1 MNIINF
7 ITFLVI
13 VIGSAALFIVLSA
26 FAGLKTFSLSF
37 SNTFDPDLKALPTTG
52 KVFSISEAEQNKLKN
67 IQGLANYAKE
77 LEERAYLT
85 YKEKST
91 IAYIKGVDENYRSVT
106 GVDSTLYFGNWG
118 N

>member
-13 VIGSAALFIVLSA
+13 VIGSAALFVVLSA

-37 SNTFDPDLKALPTTG
+37 SNSFDPDLKASPTVG
-52 KVFSISEAEQNKLKN
+52 KHFTLSPEQEEALQK
-67 IQGLANYAKE
+67 IPGLAQYAKE

-85 YKEKST
+85 VKFVSMFSESRIIATTNLPTKRRGGIST
-91 IAYIKGVDENYRSVT
+91 SKR
-106 GVDSTLYFGNWG
+106 
-118 N
+118 